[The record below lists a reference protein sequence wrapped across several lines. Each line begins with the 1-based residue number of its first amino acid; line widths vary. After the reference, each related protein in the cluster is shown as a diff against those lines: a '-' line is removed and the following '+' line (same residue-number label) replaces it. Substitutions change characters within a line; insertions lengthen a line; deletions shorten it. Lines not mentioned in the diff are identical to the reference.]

1 VLQGT
6 GGFSKEPRPVLYVVV
21 SRSQISALKR
31 LIADMDPDA
40 FVVVSE
46 AHEVLGE
53 GFRPVSE

>member
-1 VLQGT
+1 
-6 GGFSKEPRPVLYVVV
+6 VV

-31 LIADMDPDA
+31 LIADRDPDA

-53 GFRPVSE
+53 GFRPVSG